1 MFHSGSMQTGE
12 FDYIVVGAGSAGC
25 IVAARLAEKSDGHV
39 LLLEAGGSDR
49 SRFCTIPGM
58 VSIIH
63 TVPQVKKRFDWGYYT
78 VPQPHAANRR
88 IPTVRGKVLGGSSSI
103 NGMLFVRG
111 NRANY
116 DGWATDG
123 CPGWSY
129 DEVLPSF
136 RRLEDW
142 EGGASEYRGAGG
154 PIAVT
159 KQKDVTAASSAF
171 VEALA
176 GACGVPVVD
185 DYNAAR
191 QEGAWLFQMSARGGV
206 RFSASEAF
214 LERGTKE
221 NLVARTG
228 AIVTRV
234 VFEGR
239 RAVGVEILDGAER
252 QVLRA
257 RREVVLCA
265 GVVGSAHLLMLS
277 GIGPAAHLRQHGI
290 DVLADLPVG
299 DNLHDHLFVPLTFL
313 APAAVHRGS
322 AWHFFG
328 GMLAEAT
335 RGDTW
340 FGRTVFEGGGFVRSS
355 RSRGGVPDMQIH
367 SLPWSYPSPNQ
378 DAPVRPVVDQ
388 RPALTVMPTLIYP
401 KSRGEVRLASANPTA
416 APLIDPHYLED
427 PDDARFLIE
436 GIKLVREVM
445 AHPRLRGMVDGE
457 LHPGPAMGDDQAI
470 ARELPM
476 RIHTVYHPVGTC
488 RMGSDDRAV
497 VDPELRVRGVD
508 GLRVAD
514 ASIMPTITGGNTN
527 APSLMIGERCVEI
540 MLSRSASE
548 TATPRERQTAAS
560 LAH

>member
-1 MFHSGSMQTGE
+1 MRE

-25 IVAARLAEKSDGHV
+25 IVAARLAEMADAGV

-78 VPQPHAANRR
+78 VPQRNAANRK

-111 NRANY
+111 HRANY
-116 DGWATDG
+116 DRWAADG

-129 DEVLPSF
+129 RDVLPAF

-154 PIAVT
+154 PVAVT
-159 KQKDVTAASSAF
+159 KQKGITPASHAF
-171 VEALA
+171 VEALSA
-176 GACGVPVVD
+176 TCGVPVVD
-185 DYNAAR
+185 DYNGPE
-191 QEGAWLFQMSARGGV
+191 QEGAMLFQMSARGGL
-206 RFSASEAF
+206 RFSSSEAYI
-214 LERGTKE
+214 EKRVTT
-221 NLVARTG
+221 NLATRTG
-228 AIVTRV
+228 VTVSRI

-239 RAVGVEILDGAER
+239 RAVGVEVLEGHQR
-252 QVLRA
+252 KVLRA
-257 RREVVLCA
+257 NREVVLCA
-265 GVVGSAHLLMLS
+265 GVIGSPQLLMLS
-277 GIGPAAHLRQHGI
+277 GIGPAAHLREHGI
-290 DVLADLPVG
+290 DVLGDLPVG
-299 DNLHDHLFVPLTFL
+299 KNLHDHLFVPLTFL
-313 APAAVHRGS
+313 APTAVHKGS

-335 RGDTW
+335 RGEGW
-340 FGRTVFEGGGFVRSS
+340 FGRTVFEGGGFVRSRRAS
-355 RSRGGVPDMQIH
+355 NGVPDLQIH

-378 DAPVRPVVDQ
+378 DAPVRPVVDP

-401 KSRGEVRLASANPTA
+401 KSRGEVRLTSADPTA
-416 APLIDPHYLED
+416 APLIDPRYLEE

-436 GIKLVREVM
+436 GIQLVREVM
-445 AHPRLRGMVDGE
+445 AHERLKGVVTGE
-457 LHPGPAMGDDQAI
+457 LHPGSELRDSDAL

-476 RIHTVYHPVGTC
+476 RVHTVYHPVGTC
-488 RMGSDDRAV
+488 RMGSDERAV
-497 VDPELRVRGVD
+497 VDPELRVRGVE

-514 ASIMPTITGGNTN
+514 ASIMPNITGGNTN
-527 APSLMIGERCVEI
+527 APSLMIGERCAELI
-540 MLSRSASE
+540 RGQA
-548 TATPRERQTAAS
+548 
-560 LAH
+560 